1 MKIMENVKER
11 AQRLCIR
18 AALLLAL
25 AAMLCFAVC
34 GLFVRVEVSSS
45 EQAVEVVTFV
55 REAFWP
61 NLAAT
66 AALLA
71 ALPALRRLLAGRAGH
86 RVLTAAA
93 LLLACGSMTFLLGA
107 RTPQSYDAAYV
118 LEAAQ
123 LFAQG
128 NYKVMQL
135 PYFHACSYQ
144 LGLCLPLEIVL
155 RLLPGLDVNLFM
167 QGLGVVLNAA
177 CAAMLAWLAGQ
188 AFGAGVSWTTLLLSC
203 LFLPAM
209 LNPVHAYNTLPM
221 FFCTVAAM
229 CCFARYLSTRHAR
242 WGLAWTVLMGFAYM
256 FKPNAAIPIL
266 ALLICSVLDA
276 LRSRDG
282 RIVGFALLSAVLG
295 VLFLRAV
302 IWQYELRSGVTL
314 TGNVSMLA
322 RLTMGMQDGRV
333 EAGWYNQYIEQ
344 FFPLEVTAAQER
356 AAALSDLTQRLQEMK
371 ADPALAGDFF
381 TRKLL
386 SQWLEPTCGILWY
399 AHLSEPTGTLAALAQ
414 QVYAQGDALRTALEA
429 YMNVFQQ
436 VLYLLA
442 CVGLAGTIRRKPGSL
457 QLLLPLYVLGGV
469 LYHVLFEAK
478 SQYAYIYML
487 LTLPSAALGLEL
499 LAQGVGRLP
508 GRIRKTR

>member
-1 MKIMENVKER
+1 
-11 AQRLCIR
+11 
-18 AALLLAL
+18 
-25 AAMLCFAVC
+25 
-34 GLFVRVEVSSS
+34 
-45 EQAVEVVTFV
+45 
-55 REAFWP
+55 
-61 NLAAT
+61 
-66 AALLA
+66 
-71 ALPALRRLLAGRAGH
+71 
-86 RVLTAAA
+86 
-93 LLLACGSMTFLLGA
+93 
-107 RTPQSYDAAYV
+107 
-118 LEAAQ
+118 
-123 LFAQG
+123 
-128 NYKVMQL
+128 
-135 PYFHACSYQ
+135 
-144 LGLCLPLEIVL
+144 
-155 RLLPGLDVNLFM
+155 
-167 QGLGVVLNAA
+167 
-177 CAAMLAWLAGQ
+177 
-188 AFGAGVSWTTLLLSC
+188 
-203 LFLPAM
+203 M

-229 CCFARYLSTRHAR
+229 CCFARYLSTRRAR

-381 TRKLL
+381 ARKLL

>member
-45 EQAVEVVTFV
+45 EQAVEVVTFI

-71 ALPALRRLLAGRAGH
+71 ALLALRRLLAGRAGH

-155 RLLPGLDVNLFM
+155 RLLPGLDDNLFM

-177 CAAMLAWLAGQ
+177 SAAMLAWLAGQ

-209 LNPVHAYNTLPM
+209 LNPLHAYNTLPM
-221 FFCTVAAM
+221 FFCTMAAM
-229 CCFARYLSTRHAR
+229 CCFAHYLSTRRAR

-276 LRSRDG
+276 LRSRG
-282 RIVGFALLSAVLG
+282 PR
-295 VLFLRAV
+295 
-302 IWQYELRSGVTL
+302 

-381 TRKLL
+381 ARKLL

-399 AHLSEPTGTLAALAQ
+399 AHLSEPTGTLAAQAQ